1 MDLKFEGKV
10 SQVRLQPVTTNN
22 VVTYTVIL
30 SAPNPDKKLMPGMTA
45 SATIFVEEKT
55 NTLVLSGKAVR
66 FTPSSTYLQKLMT
79 GMKGKTG
86 DVSNAPGMNPAEMKS
101 GNTGRAVA
109 GNFAPGKMPEGIPS
123 ASGLPMTGMISGSA
137 ALPADMKT
145 VWIKDTQGGIK
156 PVMIRTGIN
165 NGTNVE
171 VLSGL
176 KEGDEVVIAINDG
189 TAVKTSSSSGNQGP
203 RGPFP
208 F

>member
-1 MDLKFEGKV
+1 
-10 SQVRLQPVTTNN
+10 
-22 VVTYTVIL
+22 
-30 SAPNPDKKLMPGMTA
+30 
-45 SATIFVEEKT
+45 
-55 NTLVLSGKAVR
+55 
-66 FTPSSTYLQKLMT
+66 
-79 GMKGKTG
+79 
-86 DVSNAPGMNPAEMKS
+86 
-101 GNTGRAVA
+101 
-109 GNFAPGKMPEGIPS
+109 
-123 ASGLPMTGMISGSA
+123 MTGMISGSA